1 MSHFRLKGTSGNVI
15 NRVFPLPDTLVLG
28 ASKESDIRVDEP
40 AVAPRQAEIQRLDER
55 SLLLKDLGGNQETVL
70 NGEPVQ
76 QQLLNTGDEIG
87 IGTCRWILQA
97 PGLRPARLLTDAA
110 VQGVKPRWLR
120 RLVWTLVAALAVA
133 VAVLT
138 LRPEWLAGIG

>member
-28 ASKESDIRVDEP
+28 ASKECDIRVDEP